1 MWKLK
6 AAAGRI
12 FLAAGAALVALPVV
26 AQGAS
31 PPAVDDLTRARKLYM
46 ACAACHNNDD
56 TGQHTAG
63 PNLKGV
69 VGRPIGKAKG
79 FAFSMALRNAK
90 GRWTPERLDAFLKSP
105 ATEVPGTNMAFAGLS
120 KDEDR
125 AALVRYL
132 QSTK

>member
-6 AAAGRI
+6 AAANRLLLGTCTG
-12 FLAAGAALVALPVV
+12 LMALPAL

-31 PPAVDDLTRARKLYM
+31 PSAVDDLARARKLYM
-46 ACAACHNNDD
+46 TCAACHNNDD

-79 FAFSMALRNAK
+79 FAFSTALRNAK
-90 GRWTPERLDAFLKSP
+90 GNWTPERLDAFLKSP

>member
-6 AAAGRI
+6 AAANRLLRGTCTG
-12 FLAAGAALVALPVV
+12 LMALPAL

-31 PPAVDDLTRARKLYM
+31 PSAVDDLARARKLYM
-46 ACAACHNNDD
+46 TCAACHNNDD

-69 VGRPIGKAKG
+69 AGRPIGKAKG
-79 FAFSMALRNAK
+79 FAFSTALRNAK
-90 GRWTPERLDAFLKSP
+90 GNWTPERLDAFLKSP

-132 QSTK
+132 QS